1 MRQNSIRIK
10 YILFVGL
17 MSFIVGGCA
26 TQQKNVSLVGEIK
39 ENYYIHPSGFFR
51 VKIDNRANI
60 SDSQASVKFT
70 QDFLGS
76 ITGWKEIA
84 FVKPELSI
92 DKSSNEVIEIIIN
105 EMTSILYKGK
115 EITPSFL
122 LKDEREAF
130 GIKTTYAKVIFPE
143 FPGMGVLTF
152 TDKGQKDADFIGHFQ
167 IVPIENSQLQQRNL
181 PIRYLYISSLF
192 AKPFV
197 SGDEG
202 LESHESFLK
211 RIEFSAK

>member
-1 MRQNSIRIK
+1 MNKIKNLRFIYLLMVSIS
-10 YILFVGL
+10 FV
-17 MSFIVGGCA
+17 GCA

-39 ENYYIHPSGFFR
+39 ENYYIHPSAFFR
-51 VKIDNRANI
+51 VKIDNQANI
-60 SDSQASVKFT
+60 SDSQASVIFT
-70 QDFLGS
+70 QDILGS

-92 DKSSNEVIEIIIN
+92 DKSSNEVIEILIN
-105 EMTSILYKGK
+105 EITADLYKGK

-143 FPGMGVLTF
+143 FPGTGVLTF
-152 TDKGQKDADFIGHFQ
+152 TDKGQKDADFIGHFH

-211 RIEFSAK
+211 RIEFSAI